1 MKVPV
6 KKIFNII
13 KDTFARFGFSLAQRL
28 PPQIGQAA
36 GDISDIVKAAGDIS
50 DIVKAAAQ
58 YLLRFRHGKRRNNIS
73 LTLFSV
79 CCAFFVHL
87 LMPFFF

>member
-28 PPQIGQAA
+28 PPQIGQ
-36 GDISDIVKAAGDIS
+36 AAGDIS